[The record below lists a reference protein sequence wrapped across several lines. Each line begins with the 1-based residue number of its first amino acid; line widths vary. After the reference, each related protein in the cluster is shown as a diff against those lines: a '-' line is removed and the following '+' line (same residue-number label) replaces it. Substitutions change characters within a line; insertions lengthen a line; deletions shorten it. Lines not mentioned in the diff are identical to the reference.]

1 MSKGEFNYLSL
12 ENGED
17 KKEPLIGEE
26 IFRNDS
32 TFFLQE
38 EKNVK
43 KSGTKEDINDYMHR
57 TSSRD
62 VSSNKETNLEI
73 YKKQQDEAIKKLTL
87 ICVICTIFIII
98 EIICGYISNSIAIMS
113 IAAYLLSDLL
123 GLIISIISIY
133 KSRKIAKN
141 NKCHGYHV
149 AEISGALVSIMLIWS
164 LTIWILYEA
173 TRRIIITPQVNGL
186 IMIII
191 SIIGFFFNVI
201 IGIILVKK
209 DVQYNNNIHGQDH
222 HNQDHDQITLN
233 DAQQNKNESAN
244 VNLKVPS
251 IHVLGDV
258 LQNLG
263 VLISGGIIFFFPKL
277 YIADP
282 VCCYII
288 SFIVVLITIR
298 ILKDCIFVLMEGNPV
313 EIDTEQLEKDFK
325 CIEGVKEIYDLHVW
339 RMSTGE
345 LSLSC
350 YICCNEREKTLK
362 RAKKMV
368 EKVYKIDTINIQ
380 V

>member
-38 EKNVK
+38 A
-43 KSGTKEDINDYMHR
+43 
-57 TSSRD
+57 
-62 VSSNKETNLEI
+62 NLDN
-73 YKKQQDEAIKKLTL
+73 YKKQQDEAIKKLTS

-98 EIICGYISNSIAIMS
+98 EIIGGYIANSIALMS
-113 IAAYLLSDLL
+113 IAAYLLSDLF

-133 KSRKIAKN
+133 TSRKIAKN
-141 NKCHGYHV
+141 NMIHGYHTS
-149 AEISGALVSIMLIWS
+149 EIIGALVSIMLIWS
-164 LTIWILYEA
+164 LTIWLLYEA
-173 TRRIIITPQVNGL
+173 TMHIIITPQVNGL

-201 IGIILVKK
+201 MSIILAKNE
-209 DVQYNNNIHGQDH
+209 VQNNNSFHGKDH
-222 HNQDHDQITLN
+222 QNQDHEQITLN
-233 DAQQNKNESAN
+233 DAHQNKNENVN

-277 YIADP
+277 SIVDP

-288 SFIVVLITIR
+288 SFIVVIITIR
-298 ILKDCIFVLMEGNPV
+298 ILKDCIFILMEGNPV
-313 EIDTEQLEKDFK
+313 EIDIEQLEKDLK
-325 CIEGVKEIYDLHVW
+325 YIEGVKDIYDLHVW

-345 LSLSC
+345 VSLSC
-350 YICCNEREKTLK
+350 YICCNEPEKTLK
-362 RAKKMV
+362 RAKKLF
-368 EKVYKIDTINIQ
+368 EKKYRIDTINIQ